1 MTETENKIKEMEER
15 IRTITNELSSISREG
30 WMLTEKLDK
39 LKNRLLGLREDREA
53 EKIKEKSKS

>member
-15 IRTITNELSSISREG
+15 IRTITNELASISREG